1 MKRKDFIMDMKVTV
15 NKNRKEK
22 PVWDDCGFCKYYS
35 DHMFVMEYDD
45 SKGWFNAQIKKYGQF
60 LIDPSALVF
69 HYGQAVFEGMK
80 AFYGVDGKIRLFRP
94 EMNLERMNKTQERL
108 AMPEFDSEFV
118 LDAIKKLVNID
129 KDWVP
134 PVEGMAMYIRPF
146 SIATGTTLGVKRSDK
161 YKMFV
166 ILSPVGAYYPEGVK
180 PTKIYVEDKYIR
192 SAEGGIGAYKA
203 SANYAGTLKPG
214 EEVLEKGFSQICWLD
229 AKEKKYIEEVGTSNI
244 MFVLDGTLYTPSLK
258 RGTILPGITRA
269 TVIELAK
276 EWGVEV
282 KEKDLSVKKVFKA
295 AEEGRLTEVFATGTA
310 AVISP
315 VGLMKWKD
323 KEVIIN
329 NQEIG
334 PLSQRLYDE
343 VTALQYG
350 QKEDTRGWAPVIG

>member
-1 MKRKDFIMDMKVTV
+1 MNMKVNLV
-15 NKNRKEK
+15 KERKEK
-22 PVWDDCGFCKYYS
+22 PAWDDCGFCKYYT

-45 SKGWFNAQIKKYGQF
+45 SQGWYNAQIKKYGQF

-69 HYGQAVFEGMK
+69 HYGQASFEGMK

-94 EMNLERMNKTQERL
+94 EMNLARMNQTHERL
-108 AMPEFDSEFV
+108 AMAQFDSEFV
-118 LDAIKKLVNID
+118 LEAIKKLVVID
-129 KDWVP
+129 KEWVP
-134 PVEGMAMYIRPF
+134 PVEGMSLYIRPF
-146 SIATGTTLGVKRSDK
+146 SIATGTVLGVKRSDK
-161 YKMFV
+161 YKLFV

-180 PTKIYVEDKYIR
+180 PTKIYVEDKYVR
-192 SAEGGIGAYKA
+192 AVEGGIGGYKA
-203 SANYAGTLKPG
+203 SANYAGTMKPG

-229 AKEKKYIEEVGTSNI
+229 AKENKYIEEVGTSNI
-244 MFVLDGTLYTPSLK
+244 MFVIDGKLITPSLE
-258 RGTILPGITRA
+258 RGTILPGITRN
-269 TVIELAK
+269 TVIQLAK
-276 EWGVEV
+276 EWGIPVE
-282 KEKDLSVKKVFKA
+282 ERDLSVKKVFKA
-295 AEEGRLTEVFATGTA
+295 AEEGKLTEVFATGTA

-343 VTALQYG
+343 VTAIQYG